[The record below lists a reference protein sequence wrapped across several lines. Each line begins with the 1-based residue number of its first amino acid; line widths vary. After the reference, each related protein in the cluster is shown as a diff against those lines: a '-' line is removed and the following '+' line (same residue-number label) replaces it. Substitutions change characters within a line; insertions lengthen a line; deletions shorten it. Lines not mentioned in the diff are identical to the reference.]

1 MKITKKLTKE
11 EFKIL
16 HDSLPEK
23 ERKKIIIKINN
34 IPYSIN
40 VMDIE
45 INANT
50 KLGNL
55 MLIKTGELLSK

>member
-40 VMDIE
+40 VIDIE